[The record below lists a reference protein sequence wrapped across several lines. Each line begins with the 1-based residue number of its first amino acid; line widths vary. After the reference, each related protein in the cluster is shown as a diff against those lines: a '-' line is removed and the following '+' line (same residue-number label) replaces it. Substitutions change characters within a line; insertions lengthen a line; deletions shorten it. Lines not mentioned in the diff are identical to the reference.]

1 MLEGSHG
8 QRVEVW
14 LRRNDE
20 RTGVSRVTSSHFFFA
35 VAAPN
40 LYVPPVFAIESTI
53 FIQATLSS
61 FCFLSRCGDHRAFG
75 LCNIDQDM
83 ARAGCAVSCAHGSK
97 AVGLQLVFQ
106 LGLAGHAGQARVW
119 LVVYVLL
126 CHF

>member
-53 FIQATLSS
+53 FIQAVMSS
-61 FCFLSRCGDHRAFG
+61 PKGRAFPHHSSEPR
-75 LCNIDQDM
+75 LPHRNNYRSRREC
-83 ARAGCAVSCAHGSK
+83 
-97 AVGLQLVFQ
+97 
-106 LGLAGHAGQARVW
+106 
-119 LVVYVLL
+119 
-126 CHF
+126 